1 MEPVA
6 MAEAGAIG
14 FIGAGIMGR
23 GMAANLLKAGS
34 NLHVVPHRNRQP
46 IDELVSIGAREVSS
60 LAAMAEACSTIILC
74 LPNSATATSV
84 VAELIA
90 VMDSGGLIIDC
101 TTNDVD
107 TVRTLY
113 GETHKAGL
121 RYAEAPLTGGQQQ
134 AAEARLGAIVGCRDA
149 DFDAVKMA
157 LAPCC
162 ERIERLGD
170 VGMGAATKLISN
182 FLALGTATL
191 VVEAM
196 KMARLA
202 GVDWEKFYQLAAQG
216 SGHSMS
222 LDRIA
227 PKAIEGSHDG
237 YVFTI
242 ANTAKDLRYIH
253 DFLPEGSDARALAGQ
268 MLRLYEEAQAKG
280 LGDKFLSA
288 RLDPEND

>member
-6 MAEAGAIG
+6 MLGTGAIG

-23 GMAANLLKAGS
+23 GMAANLLTAGS
-34 NLHVVPHRNRQP
+34 DLHVMAHRNRQP
-46 IDELVSIGAREVSS
+46 IDELVSIGAREVPS

-84 VAELIA
+84 VTDLMAAME
-90 VMDSGGLIIDC
+90 SNGLIIDC

-107 TVRTLY
+107 TVRTLHD
-113 GETHKAGL
+113 EMRKAGL

-134 AAEARLGAIVGCRDA
+134 AAEARLGAIVGCSEE
-149 DFDAVKMA
+149 DFESVRTA
-157 LAPCC
+157 LEPCC

-242 ANTAKDLRYIH
+242 ANTVKDLGYIR
-253 DFLPEGSDARALAGQ
+253 DFLPEGSDARTLAEQ
-268 MLRLYEEAQAKG
+268 MLHLYEEAQAKG
-280 LGDKFLSA
+280 LGDNFLSA
-288 RLDPEND
+288 RLDPENY